1 MSTKQQT
8 ETKKRTRHVMPYYVV
23 VVFASIAVMAMTV
36 FTPVWDQFPVEITEE
51 LEILAVTEK
60 GVVFET
66 STGVTVVTD
75 QYDGEPGDIIEVT
88 YSVPAKYL
96 DDKQRQQAS
105 FDAFHPDP

>member
-1 MSTKQQT
+1 MTQIQT
-8 ETKKRTRHVMPYYVV
+8 QKKNSQLVSLPLVAVLMAALVGYMVI
-23 VVFASIAVMAMTV
+23 FA
-36 FTPVWDQFPVEITEE
+36 TPVIGEFPVEITEE

-66 STGVTVVTD
+66 STGVVVVTD

-96 DDKQRQQAS
+96 DDRQRLQTS
-105 FDAFHPDP
+105 FEFFHPDS

>member
-1 MSTKQQT
+1 MSTKQKTQKT
-8 ETKKRTRHVMPYYVV
+8 NSQLVSLTFVGVLMAAMIAYMVIYV
-23 VVFASIAVMAMTV
+23 
-36 FTPVWDQFPVEITEE
+36 TPVLGEFPVEITEE

-66 STGVTVVTD
+66 STGVVVVTD

-96 DDKQRQQAS
+96 DAKRKQQAS
-105 FDAFHPDP
+105 FDAFHPDS

>member
-1 MSTKQQT
+1 MIQIQKIQ
-8 ETKKRTRHVMPYYVV
+8 KKNSQLVSLTFVGVLMAAMIAYMVIYV
-23 VVFASIAVMAMTV
+23 
-36 FTPVWDQFPVEITEE
+36 TPVLGEFPVEITEE

-66 STGVTVVTD
+66 STGVVVVTD

-96 DDKQRQQAS
+96 DAKRKQQAS
-105 FDAFHPDP
+105 FDAFHPDS

>member
-1 MSTKQQT
+1 MTTNQKTQ
-8 ETKKRTRHVMPYYVV
+8 KKNSQLVSLTLVG
-23 VVFASIAVMAMTV
+23 IVMAAIVSYMV
-36 FTPVWDQFPVEITEE
+36 IFVTPVLGEAPVEITEE

-66 STGVTVVTD
+66 STGVAVVTD

-96 DDKQRQQAS
+96 DDKRKLQAS
-105 FDAFHPDP
+105 FDAFHPDF

>member
-1 MSTKQQT
+1 MSTKQKTQKT
-8 ETKKRTRHVMPYYVV
+8 NSQLVSSTFVGVLMAAMIAYMVIYV
-23 VVFASIAVMAMTV
+23 
-36 FTPVWDQFPVEITEE
+36 TPVLGEFPVEITEE

-66 STGVTVVTD
+66 STGVVVVTD

-96 DDKQRQQAS
+96 DAKRKQQAS
-105 FDAFHPDP
+105 FDAFHPDS

>member
-1 MSTKQQT
+1 MIQKQKTQ
-8 ETKKRTRHVMPYYVV
+8 KKNSQLVSLTFVGVLMAAMIAYVV
-23 VVFASIAVMAMTV
+23 IYVA
-36 FTPVWDQFPVEITEE
+36 PVLGEFPVEITEE

-66 STGVTVVTD
+66 STGVVVVTD
-75 QYDGEPGDIIEVT
+75 QYNGEPGDIIEVT

-96 DDKQRQQAS
+96 DAKRKQQAS

>member
-1 MSTKQQT
+1 MTTIQT
-8 ETKKRTRHVMPYYVV
+8 TEKKNSQLVSLPFVA
-23 VVFASIAVMAMTV
+23 VFIAAFVGYTV
-36 FTPVWDQFPVEITEE
+36 IFATPVIGEFPVEITEE

-66 STGVTVVTD
+66 STGIVVVTD

-96 DDKQRQQAS
+96 YDKQRLQAS

>member
-1 MSTKQQT
+1 MIQIQKTQ
-8 ETKKRTRHVMPYYVV
+8 KKNSQLVSLTFVGVLMAAMIAYVV
-23 VVFASIAVMAMTV
+23 IYV
-36 FTPVWDQFPVEITEE
+36 TPVLGEFPVEITEE

-66 STGVTVVTD
+66 STGVVVVTD
-75 QYDGEPGDIIEVT
+75 QYNGEPGDIIEVT

-96 DDKQRQQAS
+96 DAKRKQQSS